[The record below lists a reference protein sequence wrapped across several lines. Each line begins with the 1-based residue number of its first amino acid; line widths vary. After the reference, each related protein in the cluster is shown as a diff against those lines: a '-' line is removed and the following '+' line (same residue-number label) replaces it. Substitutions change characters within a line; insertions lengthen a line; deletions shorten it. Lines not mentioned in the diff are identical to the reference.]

1 MNRAVLRTLAI
12 SVVLGSVGLA
22 WVIFRVGSV
31 QDLLVVRR
39 LSLAAVVATL
49 LALATFFV
57 LNAMRLQLMCAK
69 LGRRLPFFQALRT
82 HVVGMFSAT
91 VTPGGAGATPAIAL
105 ALKATGVRSSD
116 AWAVGVA
123 VFGADALFHAWGL
136 PIALAVLYILQLYP
150 PTTLWLLLGV
160 ASVVLAA
167 AIAYVVQFRLVWL
180 EPIARALLRGPL
192 IRWRRRG
199 LRFVETMLEAH
210 DVFSSASFSYFAL
223 LQVLTAAAWFALFSI
238 LFFLARGIGLPVS
251 ILGMEAAQVVLSVMS
266 IFVPTPGG
274 SGFFE
279 LGVSYVLLAGGDPSS
294 VPAVVLLWRLV
305 TYYSIFLL
313 GPVIGGSLLAGAFPG
328 SSRESATEG

>member
-1 MNRAVLRTLAI
+1 MNRAVLRTLLI
-12 SVVLGSVGLA
+12 SVALGSLGLA

-31 QDLLVVRR
+31 QDLLVIRR
-39 LSLAAVVATL
+39 LSWVAGLATLAA
-49 LALATFFV
+49 LAAFFV
-57 LNAMRLQLMCAK
+57 LNAMRLQFMCAK
-69 LGRRLPFFQALRT
+69 LGRPLPFSQALRA

-105 ALKATGVRSSD
+105 ALQAIGIRSSD

-150 PTTLWLLLGV
+150 LTTLWLLLGIV
-160 ASVVLAA
+160 SVVLAA
-167 AIAYVVQFRLVWL
+167 AIAYVVQFRLAWL

-210 DVFSSASFSYFAL
+210 DVFSSAPFSYFAL
-223 LQVLTAAAWFALFSI
+223 LQLITASAWFTFFSI
-238 LFFLARGIGLPVS
+238 LFFLARGVGLPVTF
-251 ILGMEAAQVVLSVMS
+251 LGMEAAQVVLSVMS

-279 LGVSYVLLAGGDPSS
+279 LGVSYVLLARGDASS

-313 GPVIGGSLLAGAFPG
+313 GPLLGGSLLARAFPG
-328 SSRESATEG
+328 SGRAGATEG